1 MFQNL
6 LCAIYHLK
14 DDDLDYTL
22 LSVDAKFM
30 SKKKQGSRQDKFVA
44 NSVLSPWKG
53 GNDMSVT
60 RSSRFA
66 VGVEPR

>member
-30 SKKKQGSRQDKFVA
+30 SK
-44 NSVLSPWKG
+44 
-53 GNDMSVT
+53 GNRDHARTSLLQIAFCHRGKAET
-60 RSSRFA
+60 I
-66 VGVEPR
+66 